1 MNHRGSVVEELR
13 RASSSY
19 EGKDH
24 KDAAQVPPSV
34 LRKEVGSPRPDTGKH
49 RHHSHRGLSLG
60 SLGHHGHH
68 ALHFRHKGKEQA
80 AT

>member
-1 MNHRGSVVEELR
+1 MEERR
-13 RASSSY
+13 RASYLEESNL
-19 EGKDH
+19 EGKNR

-34 LRKEVGSPRPDTGKH
+34 LRREVGSPRPDLETGH

-68 ALHFRHKGKEQA
+68 ALGGMRKGSEQ
-80 AT
+80 TT